1 LMAQYLIKRILLAIP
16 VLFVVALLV
25 FSALHFSRG
34 DPVTLVV
41 GQTAPQWV
49 REEAR
54 IRLGLDKPFH
64 IQFYLYIKNILK
76 GDLGRSILSRR
87 PVTDLILEKLPVTA
101 ELGIAAFAIA
111 YLFSIPL
118 GALAALKR
126 NTFYD
131 WSSMV
136 VALIG
141 VSMPGFWLGLIL
153 MFIFS
158 VNLRLL
164 PPTGYGS
171 LKTLILPALALGL
184 PRVGRIA
191 RITRSTLLE
200 VIHEDYV
207 RTARAKGVPE
217 RRVILRHALRNALI
231 PIISLMGLDLG
242 YIVGGSVVIEHVF
255 ARSGVGDMMLRA
267 IYSRDFPVLQGCMF
281 VLAFAIIL
289 GNIFAEAAYV
299 VVDPRIRHEIQA

>member
-1 LMAQYLIKRILLAIP
+1 MAQYLVKRFLLAIP
-16 VLFVVALLV
+16 VLFVTALLV

-34 DPVTLVV
+34 DPVSMVV

-64 IQFYLYIKNILK
+64 IQFYIYVKNIIK

-87 PVTDLILEKLPVTA
+87 PVMDLILEKLPVTA
-101 ELGIAAFAIA
+101 ELGVAAFVIT
-111 YLFSIPL
+111 YLFAIPL

-158 VNLRLL
+158 VNFRLL

-171 LKTLILPALALGL
+171 LETLVLPALALGL

-217 RRVILRHALRNALI
+217 RLVILRHALRNALI
-231 PIISLMGLDLG
+231 PIISWMGLDLG

-255 ARSGVGDMMLRA
+255 ARSGVGDMMVRA
-267 IYSRDFPVLQGCMF
+267 IYSRDFPVLQGSMF
-281 VLAFAIIL
+281 VLSFAIIL